1 MIKWLEKFGKKHP
14 KIWWWWSRY
23 PATFG
28 AVIGAGLQLAV
39 SPDTDN
45 FKWYMQIY
53 TIFCITFETGM
64 WYSNRRN
71 DEMVS
76 KLIVEVE
83 LLQSMSNFI
92 RENEI

>member
-23 PATFG
+23 PAIFG
-28 AVIGAGLQLAV
+28 ATIGAGLQFLV

-53 TIFCITFETGM
+53 TVFCITFETGM
-64 WYSNRRN
+64 LYANKRIQTMQARIY
-71 DEMVS
+71 V
-76 KLIVEVE
+76 KVE
-83 LLQSMSNFI
+83 LLEALENS
-92 RENEI
+92 RENRI